1 MRRSDLSE
9 SGINIKE
16 RRKTNAK
23 LKKKLTIVGVACFV
37 AFCLLIELLGHIPGL
52 AFNGWVDV
60 FSWIGLPQPSVIAED
75 ELQVHFIDVGNADC
89 ILVRQ
94 GDHNLLIDAAENTR
108 AKWLVDYLDRHGIE
122 KLDLVVLTHPHSDH
136 MGSMEAMVERFA
148 VDRFIMSYMPE
159 GEEPT
164 SVAYISMLEALQ
176 RHNITVEEAKSGTL
190 YPLGKAELQIIA
202 PLPLDKPIEDANQI
216 SVVTRLTYGEHAF
229 LFTGDAEMDL
239 EGQMVAS
246 RLDLR
251 ADVLEVAHHGSKT
264 STSPAFLRA
273 VSPKYAVIPC
283 GKNDYG
289 HPNTDVVNRLS
300 DMGAQVYRTDVHG
313 DIVFTSD
320 GRKLSVK
327 YSRGD

>member
-1 MRRSDLSE
+1 MRRSDISV
-9 SGINIKE
+9 SGAGIRE
-16 RRKTNAK
+16 RRKANAK
-23 LKKKLTIVGVACFV
+23 QKKKLTVVCTVCFV
-37 AFCLLIELLGHIPGL
+37 VFCLLIELLGHVPGL
-52 AFNGWVDV
+52 AFNGWVDI
-60 FSWIGLPQPSVIAED
+60 FSWLGLPQPRVIAED

-94 GDHNLLIDAAENTR
+94 GDYNLLIDAAENTR
-108 AKWLVDYLDRHGIE
+108 AKMLLDYLDRHGVE
-122 KLDLVVLTHPHSDH
+122 KLDLVVLTHPHLDH
-136 MGSMEAMVERFA
+136 MGSMETIVKHFA
-148 VDRFIMSYMPE
+148 VDRFVMSYMPE

-176 RHNITVEEAKSGTL
+176 RRNVAVEEAKSGAL
-190 YPLGKAELQIIA
+190 YPLGKAKLQMIA
-202 PLPLDKPIEDANQI
+202 PLPSDEPAEDANQI

-251 ADVLEVAHHGSKT
+251 ADVLKVAHHGSKT

-283 GKNDYG
+283 GIASG
-289 HPNTDVVNRLS
+289 TESETRPSS
-300 DMGAQVYRTDVHG
+300 DRTHLQNNCC
-313 DIVFTSD
+313 
-320 GRKLSVK
+320 RKIRRAPLLIRWIYPFQIKAVQPP
-327 YSRGD
+327 

>member
-1 MRRSDLSE
+1 MRRSDLSD
-9 SGINIKE
+9 SGAGMRE
-16 RRKTNAK
+16 RRKANAK
-23 LKKKLTIVGVACFV
+23 QKKKLAVVCAVCFV
-37 AFCLLIELLGHIPGL
+37 VLCLLIELLGYIPGL
-52 AFNGWVDV
+52 AFNGWIDI
-60 FSWIGLPQPSVIAED
+60 FSWLGLPQPHVIAED

-108 AKWLVDYLDRHGIE
+108 SKMLVDYLDRHGVE
-122 KLDLVVLTHPHSDH
+122 KLDLVILTHPQLDH
-136 MGSMEAMVERFA
+136 MGSMETIVKHFA
-148 VDRFIMSYMPE
+148 VDRFVMSYMPE

-164 SVAYISMLEALQ
+164 SVAYISMLETLQ
-176 RHNITVEEAKSGTL
+176 RRNITVEEAKSGTL
-190 YPLGKAELQIIA
+190 YPLGKAKLQIIA
-202 PLPLDKPIEDANQI
+202 PLPLDEPAEDANQI
-216 SVVTRLTYGEHAF
+216 SVVTHLTYGEHAF

-239 EGQMVAS
+239 EGQIVAS
-246 RLDLR
+246 HFDLR
-251 ADVLEVAHHGSKT
+251 ADVLKVAHHGSKT

-289 HPNTDVVNRLS
+289 HPNTEVVNRLS
-300 DMGAQVYRTDVHG
+300 DMGAQVYRTDMHG